1 MHNQV
6 RKLLIITI
14 LLFGYVG
21 KSQILTS
28 YYTDRCTG
36 ETKVFTVPMNGQ
48 TVVSFYDQSR
58 VFSSQDFKNGSLQ
71 SWLEGVYLRW
81 TNFSPCSQSQV
92 TITATQQTVQQT
104 ATEATKAATAAAAQ
118 TPATVIPA
126 AEPPVT
132 VTPVPET
139 SVVDTPSASTGLT
152 KNTTNETSTTSSK
165 SPVTE
170 SENTSSQTS
179 GNDTSSGTSE
189 GNTSSESNSTN
200 DSSST
205 ETGDTN
211 ENQGSES
218 SDSESTESTESQEG
232 DNTSSEE
239 SEDSSSEG
247 NDTEGE
253 SDDSDDSKSDEQ
265 EEVAEEEEIK
275 EEESKEESEE
285 DKEDESTEETE
296 EEESEEDKE
305 DESTEET
312 EEDEEEEEKKKK
324 KNVNPPIV
332 VANVSSMENL
342 LGSFDVAMTLG
353 VSRSSLRGDKTYAL
367 NSMIWSNL
375 KQYMLMVNFSKVFF
389 VKGIPKYVYSTSL
402 MGSRMYST
410 LTAGSNHSIVR
421 LGKKGSV
428 IGISAGATSIFL
440 NYQVSK
446 EGIYLDTSLLS
457 ISLTGFYTKS
467 YNFERFSLSPMVAF
481 SLPLHMQDLYSN
493 TTIENKDIAVIT
505 GVSGNYA
512 LSKRFVLNLGVNVSS
527 NTNKEIKS
535 LLSFTIGS
543 RFQF

>member
-21 KSQILTS
+21 RSQIVTS

-36 ETKVFTVPMNGQ
+36 ETKVFTVPINGQ

-104 ATEATKAATAAAAQ
+104 ATEAAKAATTAAAQ
-118 TPATVIPA
+118 T
-126 AEPPVT
+126 PVT
-132 VTPVPET
+132 VTPVVET
-139 SVVDTPSASTGLT
+139 PVTVTPTPPASTELT
-152 KNTTNETSTTSSK
+152 KNTTNETSTTSNK

-170 SENTSSQTS
+170 SENTVSQTS
-179 GNDTSSGTSE
+179 GNDTISGTSE
-189 GNTSSESNSTN
+189 GDISTESNSTN

-232 DNTSSEE
+232 DSTSSEE

-253 SDDSDDSKSDEQ
+253 SDDSEDSKSDEQ
-265 EEVAEEEEIK
+265 EEVAEEEESK

-296 EEESEEDKE
+296 EEE
-305 DESTEET
+305 
-312 EEDEEEEEKKKK
+312 EEEKKKK
-324 KNVNPPIV
+324 KNINPPII

-389 VKGIPKYVYSTSL
+389 VKGMPKYVYSTSL

-481 SLPLHMQDLYSN
+481 SVPLHMQDLYSN
-493 TTIENKDIAVIT
+493 TTIENNDITVIT
-505 GVSGNYA
+505 GVSGNYS

-527 NTNKEIKS
+527 NTNKDINS

>member
-21 KSQILTS
+21 RSQIVTS
-28 YYTDRCTG
+28 FYTDRCTG

-48 TVVSFYDQSR
+48 TVISFYDQSR
-58 VFSSQDFKNGSLQ
+58 VFSSQEFQNGSLQ

-81 TNFSPCSQSQV
+81 TNFGPCSQSQAA
-92 TITATQQTVQQT
+92 TTATQQAVQQT
-104 ATEATKAATAAAAQ
+104 ATGATQAATQAVAAPVTTPTQ
-118 TPATVIPA
+118 TNAPTTV
-126 AEPPVT
+126 EPP
-132 VTPVPET
+132 T
-139 SVVDTPSASTGLT
+139 STAPTGVT
-152 KNTTNETSTTSSK
+152 KNTTNETSTTSNK

-170 SENTSSQTS
+170 SDNTATQTS
-179 GNDTSSGTSE
+179 GNDTNSGTSE
-189 GNTSSESNSTN
+189 GNTSTESNSTN

-218 SDSESTESTESQEG
+218 TDSESTESTESQEG
-232 DNTSSEE
+232 DSSSSEE
-239 SEDSSSEG
+239 SDDSSSEG

-253 SDDSDDSKSDEQ
+253 SEDSEESTSDEQ
-265 EEVAEEEEIK
+265 EEVAEEEESK

-285 DKEDESTEETE
+285 SEESEEEKEEESTEETE
-296 EEESEEDKE
+296 EEE
-305 DESTEET
+305 
-312 EEDEEEEEKKKK
+312 EEEEKKKK
-324 KNVNPPIV
+324 KKQKNTNPPII

-353 VSRSSLRGDKTYAL
+353 ISRSSLRGDKTYAL

-410 LTAGSNHSIVR
+410 LTAGNNHSIVR

-428 IGISAGATSIFL
+428 IGISAGATNIFL
-440 NYQVSK
+440 NYQISK

-467 YNFERFSLSPMVAF
+467 YNFNRFSFSPMVAF
-481 SLPLHMQDLYSN
+481 SVPLHMQDLYSN
-493 TTIENKDIAVIT
+493 LTIENKDITVIT

-527 NTNKEIKS
+527 NTNKDINS